1 MLTIG
6 FEHEAMAEARPA
18 NYCRMNNQKKR
29 EDDLRMIRLLEGA
42 IELDELRD
50 ALNGRMAA
58 DDIGAL
64 YRCVT
69 TGPLRYRNRAVSI
82 LSLFK
87 GISPRNIS
95 GCLFIP
101 LSSVRTYLRAYH
113 GKGIGPFLTDQRSK
127 PHKHENPEYVEK
139 VFSILHSP
147 PSLYGLNRTSWTQ
160 DQIWRMM
167 KDSGMPIGQSGIK
180 KIIDKS
186 GFKYQKA
193 RIVLTSHDPRYK
205 EKVGEIKNVLANLG
219 PREKFFSIDEFGPF
233 AVKLQGGRSLV
244 PAGTTRIVPQW
255 QKSKGSVIITAA
267 LELSTNQI
275 THFYSKKKNTLE
287 MIRLLD
293 LLLAGHLRR

>member
-1 MLTIG
+1 
-6 FEHEAMAEARPA
+6 
-18 NYCRMNNQKKR
+18 
-29 EDDLRMIRLLEGA
+29 
-42 IELDELRD
+42 
-50 ALNGRMAA
+50 
-58 DDIGAL
+58 
-64 YRCVT
+64 
-69 TGPLRYRNRAVSI
+69 
-82 LSLFK
+82 
-87 GISPRNIS
+87 
-95 GCLFIP
+95 
-101 LSSVRTYLRAYH
+101 
-113 GKGIGPFLTDQRSK
+113 
-127 PHKHENPEYVEK
+127 
-139 VFSILHSP
+139 
-147 PSLYGLNRTSWTQ
+147 
-160 DQIWRMM
+160 
-167 KDSGMPIGQSGIK
+167 MPIGQSGIK